1 MNLAPPPTAPRKI
14 SQNNQEHT
22 TTSRYFPI
30 PAKTQAMG
38 SQSEANLSTIGRP
51 TQRQRSLSRPRNE
64 MNPQLNARSRTPSRN
79 RNEGRGRSK
88 STPRNRR
95 QPSRSLSRPRNEAPP
110 TPRTFDVTGIVVAE
124 DAKNFFVWCRGR
136 LPGQNITILKTSNSA
151 SLSLTSWVE
160 FTVTN
165 EQMSRFFLDEMP
177 ENGIYPRFQMVK
189 FRNVPTKFPTFLNTQ
204 DNSISIAINLRIHES
219 SEIKNIS
226 HHIFGV
232 IINQNFT
239 FHESGMYSIII
250 RNRFKNGENAKTVWY
265 LEESELL
272 PPYQPTPINRNRVEN
287 NLNANPPV
295 PLTAT
300 SRYSLLQAKTQ
311 ALGSQSEA
319 NLSIIGG
326 PPQRQRSSSRP
337 RNEVSFEKTPKMRQ
351 GARKTPRLQKCVKTS

>member
-51 TQRQRSLSRPRNE
+51 TQRQRSLSRP
-64 MNPQLNARSRTPSRN
+64 